1 MLSDVAWQE
10 NIMAMKSQESLLL
23 GAQAEQRRVMR
34 LQQGA
39 HAFELQSSRL
49 ILLHAAGMRPDHA

>member
-1 MLSDVAWQE
+1 
-10 NIMAMKSQESLLL
+10 MAMKSRESLLL